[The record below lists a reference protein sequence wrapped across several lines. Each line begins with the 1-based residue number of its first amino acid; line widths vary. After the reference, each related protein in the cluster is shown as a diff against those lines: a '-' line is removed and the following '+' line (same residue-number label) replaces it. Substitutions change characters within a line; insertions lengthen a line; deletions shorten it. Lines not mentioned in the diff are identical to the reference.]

1 MGAAGAGVMSKC
13 WVCNLGRIDYETA
26 AGLQCRLLELRC
38 HDRIDDIVLLL
49 EHPPTITLGK
59 FAKRDNI
66 LVSPAELERRGIAL
80 CPSDRGGDATV
91 HCPGQLVVYPIM
103 SLRNRGGRLRDFI
116 KDLEE
121 VVIRTLLGYGI
132 PAERWSEHPGIW
144 VEGQQIA
151 AIGLR
156 ISRSVSMH
164 GLSLN
169 VNPDSAIFNVIN
181 LCGLPGK
188 KATSISQ
195 LLGKSV
201 ALRDVMDSA
210 MRNFAAVFN
219 VDLEQIS
226 RLQVLEDT
234 RGA

>member
-1 MGAAGAGVMSKC
+1 MGVSVAGAMSKC
-13 WVCNLGRIDYETA
+13 WVCNLGRVDYEEA
-26 AGLQCRLLELRC
+26 AGLQRRLLELRC
-38 HDRIDDIVLLL
+38 QDRIEDIVLLL

-66 LVSPAELERRGIAL
+66 LLSPPELERRGIAVCL
-80 CPSDRGGDATV
+80 SDRGGDATV
-91 HCPGQLVVYPIM
+91 HGPGQLVIYPIM
-103 SLRNRGGRLRDFI
+103 SLRNRGGSLRKFL

-121 VVIRTLLGYGI
+121 VAIRTLREYAI

-144 VEGQQIA
+144 VGGKQIA

-169 VNPDSAIFNVIN
+169 VNPDPAIFDVIN

-201 ALRDVMDSA
+201 ALGDVMDSA
-210 MRNFAAVFN
+210 MNNFAGVFN
-219 VDLEQIS
+219 VELEQIS
-226 RLQVLEDT
+226 RRQVLEDT
-234 RGA
+234 RNA